1 MDSLSTPVVSAA
13 KLPILNPNEFDLWK
27 MRIEQYFLM
36 TYYSLWEVIINGDSP
51 IPTIVGSRRGINC
64 KNSAETKSK
73 NKGKGIMVEEPKPIK
88 KKQQDVA
95 IDHVKQKAKEDPY
108 VQRYQMMKKRPQTE
122 AQTRR
127 NMIMY
132 LKNTAGFRLDYFKG
146 MLILLVERRYPL
158 SRFTLDQMLNAVR
171 LQVEEQSEMYLE
183 LIRKLH
189 EELNQDI
196 DWNVAIDHV
205 KQKAKEDLYV
215 KRYQVMKKR
224 PRTEAQ
230 AQRNMIMYLKNT
242 AGFRLGYFKG
252 MSYDDIRLIFE
263 AKEDLE
269 SLGGI
274 VKERFSTSK
283 PNNYSDDYLLTTL
296 RAMFGRPDGQDQVWK
311 SQRSVHDQAKV
322 KSWKL
327 LESYGVHIISF
338 TTTRLIL
345 LVERRYPLSSAAKHK
360 LMLLD
365 TAAERRLLLL
375 SQVKTVNEKCC
386 Y

>member
-146 MLILLVERRYPL
+146 M
-158 SRFTLDQMLNAVR
+158 
-171 LQVEEQSEMYLE
+171 
-183 LIRKLH
+183 KLH

-263 AKEDLE
+263 AKFNSNIELLLKSKEQIEEEENKALEKQCLEDQMDKIKF
-269 SLGGI
+269 GK
-274 VKERFSTSK
+274 VKEVSMIK
-283 PNNYSDDYLLTTL
+283 
-296 RAMFGRPDGQDQVWK
+296 
-311 SQRSVHDQAKV
+311 QRLKV
-322 KSWKL
+322 GSCWNQL
-327 LESYGVHIISF
+327 
-338 TTTRLIL
+338 
-345 LVERRYPLSSAAKHK
+345 SAAKHK